1 MNGQAIAQ
9 RGAEGFW
16 PSHEVTPA
24 RNDDVSRFKITLR
37 DALWLLCGCLAMYG
51 AQFAAQYGMRSD
63 IRDLGTKFESYQ
75 LKQQQTD
82 GEFQRQI
89 DEIRRE
95 AALNRVRSEDAAK
108 EVAEIRG
115 ILLGSGIKG
124 VQKP

>member
-1 MNGQAIAQ
+1 
-9 RGAEGFW
+9 
-16 PSHEVTPA
+16 
-24 RNDDVSRFKITLR
+24 
-37 DALWLLCGCLAMYG
+37 MYG